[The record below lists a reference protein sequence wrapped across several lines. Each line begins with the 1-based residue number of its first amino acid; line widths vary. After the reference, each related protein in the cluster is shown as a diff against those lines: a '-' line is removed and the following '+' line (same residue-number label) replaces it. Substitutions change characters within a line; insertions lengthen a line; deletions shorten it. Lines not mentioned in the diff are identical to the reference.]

1 MKVAAKRSKRMK
13 GTNRRREEREREVE
27 GKKAATLSCLY
38 IMYEYKSYETVLF
51 TMLIKTKVLLYIC
64 C

>member
-1 MKVAAKRSKRMK
+1 MNVAAKQSKRMK

-38 IMYEYKSYETVLF
+38 IMCEYKNVMRHSFIYNAN
-51 TMLIKTKVLLYIC
+51 KN
-64 C
+64 